1 MTEVF
6 NLGAELG
13 AAGAYGLVGIVLM
26 AAGYGAVDLLTPGQ
40 LGQLV
45 YVDRN
50 RNAAILV
57 ASGALATG
65 IIVTTSILTSES
77 ELGLGVGL
85 VSALVYGLLGVVLLA
100 VSFVVV
106 DLLTPGKL
114 GEIVTDEHPHPAVYV
129 TAASHIAVGA
139 IVAASIS

>member
-1 MTEVF
+1 MIQ
-6 NLGAELG
+6 LGFELL
-13 AAGAYGLVGIVLM
+13 AAAAYGLVGIVLM
-26 AAGYGAVDLLTPGQ
+26 AIGYGAVDLLTPGR
-40 LGQLV
+40 LGDLV
-45 YVDRN
+45 YVHRN

-77 ELGLGVGL
+77 QAGLGPGLLSAALYGL
-85 VSALVYGLLGVVLLA
+85 VGVVLLA

-114 GEIVTDEHPHPAVYV
+114 GEIVTDDHSHPAVYV
-129 TAASHIAVGA
+129 TAASHLAVGA
-139 IVAASIS
+139 IVAAAIS